1 MSCFDEYKK
10 KIRTFI
16 LKYIQNNSFTDDE
29 HLFQRGYINSLMAI
43 ELILFIETE
52 FSMQIGNEDLNL
64 DNFKSVEALARLV
77 ERKKAGNAI

>member
-10 KIRTFI
+10 KIRIFI
-16 LKYIQNNSFTDDE
+16 LKYIQNNSFADDE

-43 ELILFIETE
+43 ELILFVETE
-52 FSMQIGNEDLNL
+52 FSMQIGNDDLNL
-64 DNFKSVEALARLV
+64 DNFKSVEAIARLV